1 MEKFHWEIRICL
13 FPHYVHHVSEFY
25 GDRIRL
31 FDTQKKREEG
41 ELVCN
46 IYVFEAWD
54 HSRRGGLKHISPQ
67 TINCVEVKF
76 DDS

>member
-1 MEKFHWEIRICL
+1 METGFG
-13 FPHYVHHVSEFY
+13 VY
-25 GDRIRL
+25 G
-31 FDTQKKREEG
+31 TQKKREEG

-54 HSRRGGLKHISPQ
+54 HSRRRGVKHISPQ